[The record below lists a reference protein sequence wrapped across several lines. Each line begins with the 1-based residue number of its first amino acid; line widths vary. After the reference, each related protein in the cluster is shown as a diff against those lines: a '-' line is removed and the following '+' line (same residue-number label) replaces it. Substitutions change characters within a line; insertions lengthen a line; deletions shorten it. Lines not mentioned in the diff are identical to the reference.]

1 MSEGP
6 LSGIRI
12 VEVCHV
18 LAGPFSSMI
27 LGDLGADVIKVEPP
41 DGDMA
46 RNITKQ
52 FTGPYNDYFASLN
65 RNKRSIVLD
74 LHTEAGRAK
83 LGALVKDTHGLISN
97 LRPSAIRRF
106 GLTYE
111 HLKNTKYPNF

>member
-41 DGDMA
+41 GGDMA

-65 RNKRSIVLD
+65 RN
-74 LHTEAGRAK
+74 
-83 LGALVKDTHGLISN
+83 
-97 LRPSAIRRF
+97 
-106 GLTYE
+106 
-111 HLKNTKYPNF
+111 